1 MCVNSSTMKCCGSC
15 SLTDAT
21 IILGVL
27 YALGAI
33 GSATSR
39 QWGNMALMA
48 VACILFVLVCIKR
61 NDVNVRKLLFIV
73 VTIIQTISVVVL
85 IGTFIY
91 LVAVDD
97 WVTDAC
103 TDGDYNTYD
112 ECKDAVYFFVYVA
125 FGVAL
130 VIQLLLC
137 WCEVQILYYGWK
149 EQEMLAGQ
157 KTNPGMV
164 ETAQMPYQQV
174 QGKGDQS
181 VAQGQPVQQ
190 P

>member
-1 MCVNSSTMKCCGSC
+1 MCVNSKEMKCCGSC

-149 EQEMLAGQ
+149 EQEAI
-157 KTNPGMV
+157 KNGMDN
-164 ETAQMPYQQV
+164 QNI
-174 QGKGDQS
+174 QS
-181 VAQGQPVQQ
+181 V
-190 P
+190 